1 MVYTYTVIITAIH
14 ISRFLKK
21 WHPYLHLRGICFA
34 SFPENL
40 VMKAKKV
47 RNQKHA
53 NFRWHLFAT
62 WSSITMTRECTQA
75 KLSRLDGTRA
85 EKRFSKLITMTVILS
100 REPRWYADNARLRAP
115 K

>member
-47 RNQKHA
+47 RNQ
-53 NFRWHLFAT
+53 NMQT
-62 WSSITMTRECTQA
+62 
-75 KLSRLDGTRA
+75 LDGI
-85 EKRFSKLITMTVILS
+85 FLQHGLQ
-100 REPRWYADNARLRAP
+100 LQ
-115 K
+115 